1 MARVQTTVPA
11 RRRIAAEEFAAALE
25 ACGAGARD
33 AVFLH
38 SDVRRCGRAE
48 GRAPREKLDTVLH
61 GLAAAVPDGVL
72 VLPTFTY
79 SFTRGEPFDVE
90 ESPSTVGGLG
100 ERFRALP
107 GVRRTPEPIFST
119 ALRGELEAPWEERLM
134 AVGDKDC
141 FGPESVFAWLVE
153 RDGLIAFLDVPFQ
166 ACTFVHHVEQRL
178 EVPYRYRKVFAG
190 EVRAGA
196 ERRHVRAHYLVRHLD
211 QDVVTDAMP
220 LWGELVKEGVTRS
233 AQIPGGPGLDAVRA
247 RAVLEVAGRRMAENP
262 DFLLERGHRREP
274 RPQVA

>member
-1 MARVQTTVPA
+1 VSTPEPA
-11 RRRIAAEEFAAALE
+11 RRRIPAEAFAAALRE
-25 ACGAGARD
+25 CGATASD
-33 AVFLH
+33 AAFLH

-48 GRAPREKLDTVLH
+48 GRSPRDKLDTVLG
-61 GLAAAVPDGVL
+61 GLADAVPDGAL
-72 VLPTFTY
+72 ALPTFTY

-90 ESPSTVGGLG
+90 RTPSTVGGLG
-100 ERFRALP
+100 EHFRTRP

-119 ALRGELEAPWEERLM
+119 ALRGALEPEWEARLM

-153 RDGLIAFLDVPFQ
+153 RDGLIAFLDTPFQ

-178 EVPYRYRKVFAG
+178 AVAYRYRKAFAG
-190 EVRAGA
+190 EVIAGA

-220 LWGELVKEGVTRS
+220 LWGALVEEGRTRS
-233 AQIPGGPGLDAVRA
+233 ADIPGGPRIDAVRA
-247 RAVLEVAGRRMAENP
+247 RDVLEVAQRRMAENP
-262 DFLLERGHRREP
+262 DFLLERGHRHR
-274 RPQVA
+274 VA

>member
-1 MARVQTTVPA
+1 VPTPEPA
-11 RRRIAAEEFAAALE
+11 RPRIPAEAFAAALRD
-25 ACGAGARD
+25 CGAGRAD

-48 GRAPREKLDTVLH
+48 GRAPRDKLTTVLD
-61 GLAAAVPDGVL
+61 GLAGAVPDGAL

-79 SFTRGEPFDVE
+79 SFTRGEPFDVAA
-90 ESPSTVGGLG
+90 SPSTVGGLG
-100 ERFRALP
+100 EHFRTLP

-119 ALRGELEAPWEERLM
+119 AIRGDLEPAWAERLM

-153 RDGLIAFLDVPFQ
+153 RDGLIAFLDTPFQ

-178 EVPYRYRKVFAG
+178 AVAYRYRKVFEG
-190 EVRAGA
+190 EVIAGA

-220 LWGELVKEGVTRS
+220 LWAELVKEGRTRS
-233 AQIPGGPGLDAVRA
+233 AQIERGPRLDAVRA
-247 RAVLEVAGRRMAENP
+247 RDVLDVAQARMADNP
-262 DFLLERGHRREP
+262 DFLLERGHRP
-274 RPQVA
+274 RVA